1 MVKKNERVKSE
12 EMNNVSPNNFTLIEN
27 LMLNDGIDNNLN
39 ERSQTNQDYWEQKGS
54 DLTQN

>member
-12 EMNNVSPNNFTLIEN
+12 EMNNVSPINFTLIEN